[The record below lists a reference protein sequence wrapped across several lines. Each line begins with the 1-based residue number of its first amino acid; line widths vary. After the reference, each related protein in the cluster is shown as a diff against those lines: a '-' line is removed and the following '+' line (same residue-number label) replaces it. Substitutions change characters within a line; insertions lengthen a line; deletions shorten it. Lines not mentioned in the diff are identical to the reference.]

1 MPKIVFNRLL
11 NGWFIV
17 RGTHQT
23 PISGRFDTKEEAKQ
37 WFNRKGDCK
46 VNTIRINDDYISEI
60 YQLDNGQTVY
70 KFKG

>member
-1 MPKIVFNRLL
+1 MPKIIFNKIL

-17 RGTHQT
+17 RGSHQT
-23 PISGRFDTKEEAKQ
+23 PISGRFDTKEQAKQ
-37 WFNRKGDCK
+37 WLNRKGDCK

-70 KFKG
+70 KFNN